1 MDAVVRATVVNPR
14 IRRMVMKGKKREKG
28 NEEYFGPT
36 GGRGVSEKEKE
47 NENE

>member
-1 MDAVVRATVVNPR
+1 
-14 IRRMVMKGKKREKG
+14 MVMKGKKREKG

-36 GGRGVSEKEKE
+36 GGRGVSEKEKGWE